1 MNKKEDLTK
10 KAIEFYNSAACYFAE
25 GVEFM
30 SKEQIYDAL
39 KKEFDG
45 NHSTIWFPIET
56 APKNK
61 RILIYSPIAGIFSG
75 CFDCNTYYSAISP
88 THWTGLPPEPEV

>member
-1 MNKKEDLTK
+1 MNAKQLAGKLKPEDPTE

-39 KKEFDG
+39 KREFDESR
-45 NHSTIWFPIET
+45 STIDE
-56 APKNK
+56 
-61 RILIYSPIAGIFSG
+61 YIFQ
-75 CFDCNTYYSAISP
+75 
-88 THWTGLPPEPEV
+88 